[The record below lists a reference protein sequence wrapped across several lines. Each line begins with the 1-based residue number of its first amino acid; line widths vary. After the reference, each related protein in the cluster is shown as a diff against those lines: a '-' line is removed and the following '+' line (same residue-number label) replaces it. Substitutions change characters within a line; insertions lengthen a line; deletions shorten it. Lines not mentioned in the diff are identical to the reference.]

1 MKKTYINPEMEVV
14 KIETQKMLAAS
25 VSIDGTIDSAAD
37 AEARDLE
44 ILFGEDAIFF

>member
-14 KIETQKMLAAS
+14 KIETQQMLAAS
-25 VSIDGTIDSAAD
+25 LAIDGTIESAAD

-44 ILFGEDAIFF
+44 IIFGEDAKF